1 VEEAMMK
8 KEQKTKARDIQVL
21 EKRNK
26 AFHVVYDTILE
37 VEGVTEEKLFSI
49 LCCNLRRI
57 THAAWAALA
66 SYDPVSGSL
75 VFEALDMEGPTLEY
89 RGATVHISADVVDDL
104 IDAPVK
110 ECVEHREC
118 LVENFFDPILKT
130 IALPADEATWYRLS
144 CVREGRLMAVGAIQF
159 QPGQRLELKDLVD
172 AYLNIAGAIL
182 QRADAVKALRAG
194 EEQLEELRANEERLR
209 SVVQTAK
216 DAIISG
222 DSYGNITSWNPTAEV
237 LFGYSAEEAIGQPL
251 TLIMPKQFREMR
263 ESTIGRT
270 IESTGLKKDGQ
281 EFPIDLSLAI
291 WRRGGDVFFTAIVRD
306 ITERMRIEE
315 ALRESEERY
324 RQLVE
329 NANDIIYRT
338 DESGCFTFVNPV
350 ASRVIGYAGGELIG
364 KHFLDL
370 TRPDYRQKASR
381 FYGVQFVKKTP
392 DTYYELPIITKDGA
406 ELWIGQHVQLVM
418 EEDQVMGFQAV
429 ARDITERRRV
439 EEALYEAK
447 DAAEVANRAKSTFL
461 ANMSH
466 ELRTPLNAII
476 GYSEL
481 LQEEAEGLGHKDFIS
496 DLGKIWTAGRHLLS
510 LISDILDFSKIEA
523 GKMELYLETF
533 DLVPL
538 IKDVVESVQPL
549 VVKNGN
555 TIQVDYPADLGI
567 VHGDPIKVRQILL
580 NLLNNAAKFT
590 QRGAITLAVTRET
603 VVGDTDWV
611 RFCVT
616 DTGIGMTLEQMHTLF
631 QPFIQADDSTT
642 RQYGGSGLGLAI
654 CQRLC
659 QMMGGD
665 ISFESTLGQGSSFTV
680 RLPATVSSGR
690 TESMP
695 EVDFY
700 RARPLAT
707 EVVALPGEPGTVLVV
722 DDDPAVCD
730 LFKHWLVK
738 EGFHIETALDGE
750 EGLRLARDLRPDVIT
765 LDVLMS
771 GMDGWAV
778 LSALKT
784 DPDLSDIPVVLVTF
798 VDDREKGFALGAS
811 DYLLKPVDQEQFVT
825 VLQGYR
831 RGASM
836 ERELIVGG
844 DEIYG

>member
-26 AFHVVYDTILE
+26 AFHVVYDTVLE

-75 VFEALDMEGPTLEY
+75 VFEALDMEGPTLEC

-104 IDAPVK
+104 IDAPIK

-291 WRRGGDVFFTAIVRD
+291 WRRGGDIFFTVIVRD

-370 TRPDYRQKASR
+370 TRPDCRQKASR
-381 FYGVQFVKKTP
+381 FYGVQFAKKTP

-418 EEDQVMGFQAV
+418 EEDRVMGFQAV
-429 ARDITERRRV
+429 ARDITERKRV

-538 IKDVVESVQPL
+538 IKDVVETVRPL

-567 VHGDPIKVRQILL
+567 LHGDPIKVRQILL

-590 QRGAITLAVTRET
+590 KRGAITLAVTREMVT
-603 VVGDTDWV
+603 GDTDWV
-611 RFCVT
+611 HFCVT
-616 DTGIGMTLEQMHTLF
+616 DTGIGMTPEQMHTLF

-665 ISFESTLGQGSSFTV
+665 ISVESTLGQGSSFTV
-680 RLPATVSSGR
+680 RLPATVSSDQ

-695 EVDFY
+695 AVDFY

-730 LFKHWLVK
+730 LFERWLVK

-750 EGLRLARDLRPDVIT
+750 EGLRLARDLRPDAIT

-798 VDDREKGFALGAS
+798 VDDREKGFELGAS
-811 DYLLKPVDQEQFVT
+811 DYLLKPVDQKQFVT
-825 VLQGYR
+825 VLQKYR
-831 RGASM
+831 RGAGV
-836 ERELIVGG
+836 ERELVVGG
-844 DEIYG
+844 DEIHG